1 MSTARRLPGSRRH
14 RLRAGLLCELR
25 HQGHRAGLAERTVRV
40 AEQQGQMM
48 AAVIVAALAE
58 ANLSPEDA
66 QRVKAAVAS
75 EMRELSE

>member
-1 MSTARRLPGSRRH
+1 M
-14 RLRAGLLCELR
+14 CELR

-48 AAVIVAALAE
+48 AAVIVAGLAE

>member
-1 MSTARRLPGSRRH
+1 
-14 RLRAGLLCELR
+14 
-25 HQGHRAGLAERTVRV
+25 
-40 AEQQGQMM
+40 MM

>member
-48 AAVIVAALAE
+48 AAVIVAGLAE